1 MAEPWSVVA
10 DHPIDGEPFGL
21 VFSDDSTFAEAEHIA
36 LNLLGTFHL
45 TGLYVPSNPDH
56 PTQGHYLFTYRV
68 APETLPRMTTIWAR
82 DLEDAMFRL
91 NILAAEG
98 ILFMPSP
105 G

>member
-1 MAEPWSVVA
+1 MEPWSVVA

-21 VFSDDSTFAEAEHIA
+21 VFNDESTFAEAEHIA
-36 LNLLGTFHL
+36 RHLLGSYNLLGTFL
-45 TGLYVPSNPDH
+45 
-56 PTQGHYLFTYRV
+56 PTSSDLPLQGHYLFIYTV
-68 APETLPRMTTIWAR
+68 APETIPRMTTIWAR
-82 DLEDAMFRL
+82 DIEDAMLRL